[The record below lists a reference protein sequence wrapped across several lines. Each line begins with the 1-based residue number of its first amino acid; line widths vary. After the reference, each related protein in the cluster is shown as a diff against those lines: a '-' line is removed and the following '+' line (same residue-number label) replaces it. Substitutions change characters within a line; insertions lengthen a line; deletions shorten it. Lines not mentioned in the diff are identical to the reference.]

1 MHYLEEICIDY
12 KNGMSFE
19 KICKKYGGISLY
31 VPKVI
36 PNAKEKIIQEFNGA
50 NFATLAYKYNLSE
63 ITIRDIIKKSRE
75 GKREATLF

>member
-36 PNAKEKIIQEFNGA
+36 PNVKEKIIQEFNGA

-63 ITIRDIIKKSRE
+63 NTIRDIIKKHRE
-75 GKREATLF
+75 NK